1 MAKGGVEKAVAVIVI
16 WGVGILFAAA
26 ILRAVGMGGMDA
38 VRRDLEQRVKAGWG
52 GGN

>member
-1 MAKGGVEKAVAVIVI
+1 MAKGGVEKAVAVIVM
-16 WGVGILFAAA
+16 WGVVVLFLAAVV
-26 ILRAVGMGGMDA
+26 RGVSTGGMDA